1 LTPKLKSLEELQ
13 KVDVEILDLTRSG
26 QGHPIRLSELE
37 RELTQARAALEGE
50 QARINDNERQR
61 RDLEAQ
67 IQADKD
73 TVRKWEGRLTDLRT
87 PREYAALSREI
98 DIGKKSAEGLEHQA
112 IELRAAGEEIRRSA
126 EQRQRE
132 LVARHGTITAEANQ
146 IRQAMKTVQDSLA
159 ILQAQREQTSKSCDP
174 PLLSKYEAIRKKRGV
189 ALVPVIDGTCKG
201 CHMSLP
207 PQLYNQLRS
216 GQAPI
221 ETCPNCHRL
230 IYVPEPPPEAS
241 AG

>member
-13 KVDVEILDLTRSG
+13 KVDVEILELTRSG
-26 QGHPIRLSELE
+26 QGHPLRLSELE
-37 RELTQARAALEGE
+37 RELAQARAALEAE

-73 TVRKWEGRLTDLRT
+73 TVRKWEGRLTELRT
-87 PREYAALSREI
+87 PREYSALSREI
-98 DIGKKSAEGLEHQA
+98 DIAKKSAEGLEHQL
-112 IELRAAGEEIRRSA
+112 IDLKAAGEEIRRGA

-132 LVARHGTITAEANQ
+132 LVERHGTITAEANQ
-146 IRQAMKTVQDSLA
+146 IRQSMKAVQDSLVS
-159 ILQAQREQTSKSCDP
+159 LQAQREQTARACDP
-174 PLLSKYEAIRKKRGV
+174 PLLSKYEAIKKKRGV
-189 ALVPVIDGTCKG
+189 ALVPVVGGTCKG

-230 IYVPEPPPEAS
+230 IYVPDPPPEAS

>member
-13 KVDVEILDLTRSG
+13 KVDVEILELTRSG
-26 QGHPIRLSELE
+26 QGHPVRLAELE
-37 RELTQARAALEGE
+37 RELSQARAALEAE
-50 QARINDNERQR
+50 QTRINENDRQR

-73 TVRKWEGRLTDLRT
+73 TVRKWEGRLTELRT
-87 PREYAALSREI
+87 PREYSALSREI
-98 DIGKKSAEGLEHQA
+98 DIAKKSAEGLEHQLIDLKA
-112 IELRAAGEEIRRSA
+112 SGEEIRRGA
-126 EQRQRE
+126 EVRQRE
-132 LVARHGTITAEANQ
+132 LIERHGTITAEANQ
-146 IRQAMKTVQDSLA
+146 IRQAMKAVQDSLVT
-159 ILQAQREQTSKSCDP
+159 LQAQREQTSKACDP

-189 ALVPVIDGTCKG
+189 ALVPVVGGTCKG